1 MSPIGCARCARK
13 SLYAR
18 CRSQE
23 CFARYARGLNMLA
36 LLAGLHMLALLA
48 DLIVLALLARG
59 LCSLCSQEVCARY
72 RSPARCA
79 RLLTGKSILPG
90 KTKKSLYVNP
100 PCPFLLVS
108 INSLNESPSP
118 DSYSLRVAR
127 AWSGE
132 RKVEEEDMVCAC
144 RCRFVSLGWD
154 DKFERCGYTFSEP
167 EEEDRPGG
175 WGAEE
180 CV

>member
-1 MSPIGCARCARK
+1 
-13 SLYAR
+13 
-18 CRSQE
+18 
-23 CFARYARGLNMLA
+23 MLA